1 MNFQEQKNCH
11 DLKFN
16 QLRRMEPKK
25 PLLQRN
31 CLLYVS
37 SDINSWIA
45 LSCVGSW
52 ITMQDDCSN
61 KFILINQVPPKKKK
75 KKKLCQ
81 VISIIIK
88 YWRNLSTS
96 SELSHSTSKLCWM
109 ISIIILEK
117 SLDIF
122 GIIPFYLKISK
133 LIPNIRYLRKLSN
146 KIPFFLLQN
155 KEWYILILI
164 RKINYLT
171 MQCQEVLYV
180 ICIVSNHRSNI
191 LLRTYLTI
199 LVIIMFVEGRL
210 HLII

>member
-52 ITMQDDCSN
+52 ITMQHDCSN

-75 KKKLCQ
+75 IVLGDKHHNK
-81 VISIIIK
+81 V
-88 YWRNLSTS
+88 
-96 SELSHSTSKLCWM
+96 
-109 ISIIILEK
+109 LEE

-122 GIIPFYLKISK
+122 RIIPFYLKISK

-164 RKINYLT
+164 KKINYLT

>member
-37 SDINSWIA
+37 SDINSWLA

-61 KFILINQVPPKKKK
+61 NTHQSSATQ

-96 SELSHSTSKLCWM
+96 SELSHSTSKLCQM

-117 SLDIF
+117 SLNIF

-164 RKINYLT
+164 RKINYLI

>member
-61 KFILINQVPPKKKK
+61 NTHQSSATQ

-96 SELSHSTSKLCWM
+96 SELSHSTSKLCQM

-133 LIPNIRYLRKLSN
+133 LTPNIRYLRKLSN

>member
-37 SDINSWIA
+37 SNINSWIA

-61 KFILINQVPPKKKK
+61 NTHQSSATQ

-96 SELSHSTSKLCWM
+96 SELSHSTSKLCQM

-117 SLDIF
+117 SLNIF

-164 RKINYLT
+164 RKINYLI

>member
-1 MNFQEQKNCH
+1 MF
-11 DLKFN
+11 
-16 QLRRMEPKK
+16 
-25 PLLQRN
+25 LQISTPG
-31 CLLYVS
+31 LHYHVQ
-37 SDINSWIA
+37 D
-45 LSCVGSW
+45 VGSQCN
-52 ITMQDDCSN
+52 IIVLTNSYSSIKCH
-61 KFILINQVPPKKKK
+61 PKK

-96 SELSHSTSKLCWM
+96 SELSHSTSKLCQM